1 MYRWLLIATALIA
14 FNTIT
19 DAQNILIS
27 TAPTI
32 TETGDGGCDGGC
44 PLPPE
49 DGDESIAA
57 TLTETG
63 DGGCDGGCPLPPEDD
78 ESNEAALYSHG
89 CGDDDCD
96 GDGDNDGDKSALVSH
111 GCGDDD
117 CDGDG
122 GNSGDD
128 K

>member
-32 TETGDGGCDGGC
+32 
-44 PLPPE
+44 
-49 DGDESIAA
+49 
-57 TLTETG
+57 TETG